1 MNLQGSVET
10 NRFAILV
17 LWVRKW
23 FNLKYPETYCML
35 FVKDRKPFAKASD
48 RRLPY
53 LKSLAEMLE
62 SMDTYFVSSKTR
74 ILWLTTNIANALH
87 STLNRFITWIV
98 FLLTKIK
105 CVLAAEF
112 QSDKT
117 EGEFRINWPMS
128 WGNYHISVQQA
139 LYRFIFKR
147 LEVFNALNL

>member
-1 MNLQGSVET
+1 
-10 NRFAILV
+10 
-17 LWVRKW
+17 
-23 FNLKYPETYCML
+23 ML

-62 SMDTYFVSSKTR
+62 SMDTYFASSKTR
-74 ILWLTTNIANALH
+74 ILWLTTNIDNALH
-87 STLNRFITWIV
+87 STLNRFITLIV

-117 EGEFRINWPMS
+117 EGEFRIN
-128 WGNYHISVQQA
+128 
-139 LYRFIFKR
+139 
-147 LEVFNALNL
+147 